1 MKDSLRQLKK
11 DLKSFAKRCRDFKY
25 TEAAVFVFL
34 LVGMLGITGNIFA
47 NIDVSNK
54 EIIEKTKEIGNSINH
69 IKLEFKQARKE
80 NNKLLKN
87 LKRL

>member
-11 DLKSFAKRCRDFKY
+11 DLKSFAKRCKDFKY

-47 NIDVSNK
+47 NTDV
-54 EIIEKTKEIGNSINH
+54 
-69 IKLEFKQARKE
+69 
-80 NNKLLKN
+80 
-87 LKRL
+87 